1 MATAQV
7 SIEVLYVTCPDEDTA
22 ARIGRLVVEEG
33 LAACVNLLPGMR
45 SIYRWQG
52 RIEDAHETVLLVK
65 TSAAMVAALTA
76 RIVALHPYAVPC
88 VLRMPIAGGFAP
100 YLEWLA
106 AAVHAP
112 GSD

>member
-1 MATAQV
+1 MATAV
-7 SIEVLYVTCPDEDTA
+7 ASVELLYVTCPDEDTA

-52 RIEDAHETVLLVK
+52 RIEEARETVLVAK
-65 TSAAMVAALTA
+65 TSAPLVPAATA

-88 VLRMPIAGGFAP
+88 VLRLPVAGGYPP
-100 YLEWLA
+100 YLDWLTG
-106 AAVHAP
+106 AVNATP
-112 GSD
+112 SG